1 MELLRLP
8 LSRTTPL
15 EDVAGAVDVVVAV
28 GVDRAAAVAVALDS
42 QSLPRLPH
50 PRLHLRLPQQYP
62 PARRPPLTAAGTW

>member
-50 PRLHLRLPQQYP
+50 LRLRLSQQYP
-62 PARRPPLTAAGTW
+62 PGHRPLLIAAGTW